1 MEKMFP
7 HCGKNSPNFPH
18 NGKTFRRFSTQWK
31 EFVHTVEN
39 LILGLFS
46 RVSGCSLGAVERST
60 RRPLSI
66 VERDRPKR
74 PGKRRPP
81 KAVSALSRARF
92 GCGVGSGRFLV
103 ARSGVFRAL
112 RCEGGV
118 AGGADFIGGLLKL
131 PRRLR
136 GHAAECRQA
145 RPQSRTR
152 LRGRDGA
159 GRGPESAPGR

>member
-1 MEKMFP
+1 MFP
-7 HCGKNSPNFPH
+7 HCGKMRPIFPH

-39 LILGLFS
+39 LVLWLFSGVFGLFS
-46 RVSGCSLGAVERST
+46 GAVERST

-131 PRRLR
+131 PRGLR
-136 GHAAECRQA
+136 DHAAERRQA
-145 RPQSRTR
+145 RPQSRR
-152 LRGRDGA
+152 APRGRDGA